1 MQLASSPITRDLVL
15 VGGGHSHAIAL
26 KLWGMNP
33 LPGVRL
39 VLITETSHTPY
50 SGMLPGYVAGF
61 YSFDECHIDL
71 RPLANFAGA
80 QLILDRAIGLDL
92 QNDRV
97 LCANHPPIAFDVL
110 SMNIGSTPA
119 TISVP
124 GAAEYAI
131 RAKPVSQFL
140 DRWHELVDTVSRSPQ
155 KSLSLGIV
163 GGGAGGVELALTMQ
177 ARLSQILAKAGEPAA
192 NIQFHLIHRGAQLLS
207 DRSPT
212 TVRRKL
218 QEILMRRG
226 VNLHLS
232 ENVTAVRGE
241 KGTTENRTIEVCC
254 ESGLT
259 VECDRLFWVTQASA
273 PSWLEKSGLATDSN
287 GFILVGDTLQSI
299 SHPHIFAAGDI
310 ATMQQHPRPKAGVF
324 AVRQGKPIFENWCA
338 FLQERPLK
346 PYQPQ
351 KHLLG
356 LIGTGDGKAI
366 ASRGRWGLGP
376 FSLLWNWKDRIDRA
390 FMERFSTFPEMS
402 ETKRDNSSTD
412 EPPQPMRCAGCGSKV
427 GQTVLERVFQR
438 LPEINSDEAIEIG
451 LDAPDDAAVVRV
463 PPDRLMVHTLD
474 YFRSFLGDP
483 YVFGQITAHHCLS
496 DIFAM
501 GATPQTAL
509 AMATIPYATDAK
521 TEEILYQLLAGVM
534 EVLNESQ
541 TALVGGH
548 TTEGAE
554 LALGLACNGFI
565 APNALL
571 KKGGMQPGDVL
582 ILTKALGTGTLL
594 AADMQ
599 LQAKG
604 RWIEAAVRSMLQS
617 NREAAHC
624 AIAHHA
630 TACTDVTG
638 FGLLGHLL
646 EMVRAS
652 SVAATL
658 NLAAI
663 PAIDGTMDTLNRG
676 IFSSLYPQNARV
688 SKFVNHWEQ
697 VRRQPRIP
705 LLFDPQTSGGLLLS
719 IPETEASG
727 CIEAL
732 QKLGYSR
739 SCAIGRVYP
748 LGTENLPLK
757 VTL

>member
-15 VGGGHSHAIAL
+15 IGGGHSHAIAL

-39 VLITETSHTPY
+39 ILITETSHTPY

-61 YSFDECHIDL
+61 YDFDECHIDL

-92 QNDRV
+92 SENRV

-110 SMNIGSTPA
+110 SINIGSTPA
-119 TISVP
+119 TIAVP

-131 RAKPVSQFL
+131 RAKPVAQFL

-155 KSLSLGIV
+155 NLLHFGIV

-177 ARLSQILAKAGEPAA
+177 ARLSQILQNAGEPAT
-192 NIQFHLIHRGAQLLS
+192 NLQIHLFHRGAQLMPHH
-207 DRSPT
+207 SP

-218 QEILMRRG
+218 QHILMRRG
-226 VNLHLS
+226 VNLHLQ
-232 ENVTAVRGE
+232 ENVKVIRGE
-241 KGTTENRTIEVCC
+241 TGAIEVCC

-259 VECDRLFWVTQASA
+259 VKCDRLFWVTQASA
-273 PSWLEKSGLATDSN
+273 PAWLEKSGLATDSN
-287 GFILVGDTLQSI
+287 GFVLVGDTLQSI
-299 SHPHIFAAGDI
+299 SHPYIFAAGDI
-310 ATMQQHPRPKAGVF
+310 ATMQRYPRPKAGVF
-324 AVRQGKPIFENWCA
+324 AVRQGQPIFENWRA
-338 FLQERPLK
+338 FLQQQPLK

-351 KHLLG
+351 QHLLG

-376 FSLLWNWKDRIDRA
+376 FSALWKWKDRIDRA
-390 FMERFSTFPEMS
+390 FMERFCTFPGMQPS
-402 ETKRDNSSTD
+402 NLD
-412 EPPQPMRCAGCGSKV
+412 ESNPTIQPTMHCAGCGSKV
-427 GQTVLERVFQR
+427 GQTSLERVLQR
-438 LPEINSDEAIEIG
+438 LPKATVNDAISLG
-451 LDAPDDAAVVRV
+451 LDTPDDAAVVRV

-474 YFRSFLGDP
+474 YFRSFLADP
-483 YVFGQITAHHCLS
+483 YIFGKITAHHCLS

-521 TEEILYQLLAGVM
+521 TEETLYQLLSGVVD
-534 EVLNESQ
+534 VLNESQ

-554 LALGLACNGFI
+554 LALGLACNGFV
-565 APNALL
+565 APDALL
-571 KKGGMQPGDVL
+571 RKGGMQPGDVL
-582 ILTKALGTGTLL
+582 ILTKALGTGTLF

-599 LQAKG
+599 LKAKG
-604 RWIEAAVRSMLQS
+604 RWIEGAVRSMLLS
-617 NREAAHC
+617 NREAANC
-624 AIAHHA
+624 AIAHQ
-630 TACTDVTG
+630 TRACTDVTG

-646 EMVRAS
+646 EMVQAS
-652 SVAATL
+652 SVSATL

-663 PAIDGTMDTLNRG
+663 PAIDGAMDTLSRG
-676 IFSSLYPQNARV
+676 IFSSLHPQNARV
-688 SKFVNHWEQ
+688 SRFVNNWEQ
-697 VRRQPRIP
+697 VRHDPAIP
-705 LLFDPQTSGGLLLS
+705 LLFDPQTAGGLLLS
-719 IPETEASG
+719 VPETEASA
-727 CIEAL
+727 CVEAL
-732 QKLGYSR
+732 QKLGYR
-739 SCAIGRVYP
+739 HSCAIGRVHP
-748 LGTENLPLK
+748 LELGMLPLK